1 MDQCSFFACALLY
14 PGPIS
19 TFHSRSVHSLLAVV
33 SATDGRSMAAFEAA
47 ADWGWGARFVRR
59 PLARCAVFTFRVCV
73 LPFQF
78 VDHCE
83 LLLCMYT
90 GNPLFNLQMEPYR
103 RLSCFCII
111 FFVCPFNK
119 HLLATSTHIPDSGTI
134 SPELTFLRVDKHELL
149 LLIRLQLYSHP
160 LCTFSIAVLGWCLFN
175 HALNLCKFPS
185 RTHARSQHTALFLC
199 CSYDTT
205 SRALAFDA
213 RYLLFSRFTLLAA
226 QRGVFVILHDARC
239 TLSFNP

>member
-1 MDQCSFFACALLY
+1 MLLLLLSWRLFELRSLDQCSFFACALLY

-19 TFHSRSVHSLLAVV
+19 TFHSRSVHSL
-33 SATDGRSMAAFEAA
+33 RSMAAAFEAA
-47 ADWGWGARFVRR
+47 DWGWCCWGARFVRR

-83 LLLCMYT
+83 LLLSMYT
-90 GNPLFNLQMEPYR
+90 GNPLFNLQLEPYR

-134 SPELTFLRVDKHELL
+134 SPELTFLR
-149 LLIRLQLYSHP
+149 R
-160 LCTFSIAVLGWCLFN
+160 
-175 HALNLCKFPS
+175 
-185 RTHARSQHTALFLC
+185 
-199 CSYDTT
+199 
-205 SRALAFDA
+205 
-213 RYLLFSRFTLLAA
+213 
-226 QRGVFVILHDARC
+226 
-239 TLSFNP
+239 